1 MLYGVIK
8 TIEANKTFAIEGN
21 VRNWPD
27 GEQFMEGSPSD
38 KFANWLT
45 SYFNPYGHSKRS
57 HSFYPF
63 CPYLAPL
70 SWLLCIYDPRD
81 SLLKPLIWPDAK
93 LMGTLTTLVI
103 TPYGVA
109 QKKI

>member
-1 MLYGVIK
+1 MDTQNAYTAFIRV
-8 TIEANKTFAIEGN
+8 TF
-21 VRNWPD
+21 VPTWP
-27 GEQFMEGSPSD
+27 
-38 KFANWLT
+38 L
-45 SYFNPYGHSKRS
+45 
-57 HSFYPF
+57 
-63 CPYLAPL
+63 L
-70 SWLLCIYDPRD
+70 SWLLCIYEARD

>member
-8 TIEANKTFAIEGN
+8 TIEANKKGTFAIDQMAN
-21 VRNWPD
+21 NI
-27 GEQFMEGSPSD
+27 MKGSPSD
-38 KFANWLT
+38 EFANWLT
-45 SYFNPYGHSKRS
+45 SCFNPYGHSKRS
-57 HSFYPF
+57 HSIYPCYF

-70 SWLLCIYDPRD
+70 SWLLCIYEARD